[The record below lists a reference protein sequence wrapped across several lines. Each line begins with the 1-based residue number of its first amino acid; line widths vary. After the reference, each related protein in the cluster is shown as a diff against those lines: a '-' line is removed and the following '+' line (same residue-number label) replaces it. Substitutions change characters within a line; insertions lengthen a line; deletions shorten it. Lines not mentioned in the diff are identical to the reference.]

1 MTDLLRDPQTLTE
14 LGRRVRAG
22 AASFGWGRAASETYQ
37 IYAAVAPLGTLFVL
51 CCSRLVTHRPRR
63 LRQPAKAGLG

>member
-14 LGRRVRAG
+14 LRRRVRAG

-37 IYAAVAPLGTLFVL
+37 IYPAVAPRGSPRIVEGFPMRLPGRGPR
-51 CCSRLVTHRPRR
+51 CSRS
-63 LRQPAKAGLG
+63 